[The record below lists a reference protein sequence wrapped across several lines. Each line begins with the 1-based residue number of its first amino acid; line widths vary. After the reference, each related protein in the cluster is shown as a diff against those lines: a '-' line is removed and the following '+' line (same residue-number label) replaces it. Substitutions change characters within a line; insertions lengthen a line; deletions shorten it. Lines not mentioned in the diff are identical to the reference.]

1 MFRPYGT
8 RGRSKRLQESDLKD
22 VDLDS
27 SMDNNYQYAARVHE
41 LKLKI
46 GMGFGG
52 EPAAQS
58 IDIRQSQDAPGEMFF
73 LMCWSS

>member
-1 MFRPYGT
+1 MIENILKLFRYVFDHMALEAVQ
-8 RGRSKRLQESDLKD
+8 SVLQESDLKD

-27 SMDNNYQYAARVHE
+27 SMDNNYQYVARVHE

-52 EPAAQS
+52 EPRSAKY
-58 IDIRQSQDAPGEMFF
+58 
-73 LMCWSS
+73 